1 VEEIVR
7 LLDCEKTI
15 ERGEGQRE
23 RERERERERVS
34 HPKQPYLAF
43 LKSSILNVGKKMNQI
58 QEV

>member
-15 ERGEGQRE
+15 ERGEGQ

>member
-15 ERGEGQRE
+15 ERE
-23 RERERERERVS
+23 RERES

-43 LKSSILNVGKKMNQI
+43 KKSLILHVGKKMTRFRKSRS
-58 QEV
+58 

>member
-1 VEEIVR
+1 MEEIVR

-15 ERGEGQRE
+15 ERGEGQ